1 MKTGIH
7 PTYHDDAT
15 ITCACGNVITAGS
28 VIKEQTTDVCSA
40 CHPFYTGKKTLV
52 DTAGRVDRFK
62 AKMAKAQELA
72 NKNAKGD
79 KSESKDKS
87 DDKYM
92 TIDAMKALK
101 VKEAKKAEKKAAKK
115 EKVETKKE
123 ISNEILE
130 KVVAEVAEEATEEKS
145 VEKE

>member
-28 VIKEQTTDVCSA
+28 VIKEQKTDVCSA

-72 NKNAKGD
+72 NKNGKD
-79 KSESKDKS
+79 KNDKKDKS
-87 DDKYM
+87 DEKYM

-101 VKEAKKAEKKAAKK
+101 VKKEKKAEKKAAKAEK
-115 EKVETKKE
+115 AEKVATTKE
-123 ISNEILE
+123 
-130 KVVAEVAEEATEEKS
+130 VVVEEKAA
-145 VEKE
+145 